1 MERPCR
7 LLRLLRPRRL
17 LRLLRPLRPRR
28 LLRPLR
34 PIRPCR
40 LICSVATTV
49 LPSIGIFSNH
59 YIHVIPVNKPGFVIT
74 IIASRIKMP
83 SFTELLHMDYVIFV
97 ACNCFC
103 KQNNSTN
110 KDIQNSHFSIVYTYT
125 CVDVTRR
132 DCACSCLI
140 YDFFY

>member
-1 MERPCR
+1 MSLDFVLEKVLESC
-7 LLRLLRPRRL
+7 LRPRRL
-17 LRLLRPLRPRR
+17 LRLLRPCR
-28 LLRPLR
+28 LLRLLIPRRPLR
-34 PIRPCR
+34 PLRPCR

-49 LPSIGIFSNH
+49 LPNIGIFSNH

-74 IIASRIKMP
+74 IIGNRIRMP

-125 CVDVTRR
+125 CVDVT
-132 DCACSCLI
+132 
-140 YDFFY
+140 